1 MKLNFIRDLILSII
15 EKQLAP
21 LYSTKA
27 ELLLAREELDDY
39 IGETDKIIEELEAQK
54 KKYSNSNG
62 AARVLFYFGEKEI
75 ISMFQ
80 KVTQP
85 LPLASVSFKD
95 VLGNA
100 AKVDGVPAW
109 SVTDS
114 TLGTLAVS
122 EDGMSAQFTATG
134 PLGKFKFQVKADA
147 DLGAGIVEIFGE
159 SEEIELIAGD
169 ASVVE
174 IKIG

>member
-122 EDGMSAQFTATG
+122 EDGMSAQPEPRYEPRAWLVTLPNGWESLNIEHQNAIQYAARNHGTE
-134 PLGKFKFQVKADA
+134 
-147 DLGAGIVEIFGE
+147 GAR
-159 SEEIELIAGD
+159 
-169 ASVVE
+169 
-174 IKIG
+174 